1 MKEKDKNEK
10 VSTCFH
16 IVANSIWDFIS
27 LFIDPPKWSK
37 FYSDCILTLDEFVK
51 FGDYL
56 VLKFPTWKWCKEGKG
71 LLNKYV

>member
-27 LFIDPPKWSK
+27 IFIEPPTWSK
-37 FYSDCILTLDEFVK
+37 FYSDGILTSKIQLQV
-51 FGDYL
+51 
-56 VLKFPTWKWCKEGKG
+56 
-71 LLNKYV
+71 